1 MPSKLRYVMYMPG
14 ETLRGSQAVAMLCK
28 MMQKNLFQLELPKTW
43 KKFRTRERLEW
54 LSQFLPS
61 QCKFVMIRE
70 PKWTRKNRS
79 RYIKAVHTGQSMNQ
93 GFKLTAAQ
101 KAAMQHIAQQP
112 QNVVLG
118 G

>member
-54 LSQFLPS
+54 LSQFLPV
-61 QCKFVMIRE
+61 QCKFIMIRE

-79 RYIKAVHTGQSMNQ
+79 RYIKAVHSGDVDYNAL
-93 GFKLTAAQ
+93 K
-101 KAAMQHIAQQP
+101 
-112 QNVVLG
+112 
-118 G
+118 